1 MIQVSPE
8 LKAEIQKLRGRKLE
22 ARVRIDYSDVNL
34 DNTIQATSSG
44 TQEYTYIDQSYNGK
58 EDVSLKWA
66 SLDGTWVIGEY
77 ALGPVTRAE
86 QERYEVG
93 WWADRLANYQGDYP
107 TTDSVL
113 YGERLY
119 GESTYGEFTYPVYLK
134 ITFTERTISDLRISF
149 DNARMEY
156 AVDFDVEFADIDGNI
171 LYTAVINGNTGVKYV
186 GTIPTQNLVAC
197 MTLIIRKW
205 SAPQLQAKVAEFY
218 TSVSEL
224 YNGDDIV
231 GLDIIEERQ
240 PSTGG
245 AVGSTSVG
253 RCVVTLYNR
262 NRRFDYD
269 NTTSKVYNLVRENV
283 RITPEI
289 GAGIEW
295 IPLGVYYAKA
305 WDISKQSIL
314 ATVTG
319 VDRVALL
326 NESEYLNSQIIDAPP
341 DETKTIDSDGEWN
354 AGTGVNTVVSGGK
367 VALAYV

>member
-8 LKAEIQKLRGRKLE
+8 LKAEIQKLRGRKLD

-44 TQEYTYIDQSYNGK
+44 TQQYTYIDQSYNGK
-58 EDVSLKWA
+58 EDVSAKWA
-66 SLDGTWVIGEY
+66 SLDGTWVLGEY

-93 WWADRLANYQGDYP
+93 WWADRRANYAGEYIE
-107 TTDSVL
+107 TTGRL

-119 GESTYGEFTYPVYLK
+119 GENTYGEFAEPAYLK

-156 AVDFDVEFADIDGNI
+156 AVDFDVEFRDIDRNI
-171 LYTAVINGNTGVKYV
+171 LYTETITGNSGVKYV
-186 GTIPTQNLVAC
+186 GTIPAQNLVAC

-224 YNGDDIV
+224 YNGDDIIGIDV
-231 GLDIIEERQ
+231 IEERQ
-240 PSTGG
+240 PTTEG

-253 RCVVTLYNR
+253 RCVVTLFNR

-269 NTTSKVYNLVRENV
+269 NTTSAVFNLVRENV
-283 RITPEI
+283 RIIPEI
-289 GAGIEW
+289 GAGGQW

-305 WDISKQSIL
+305 WDISKQSIT

-326 NESEYLNSQIIDAPP
+326 NESEYLNSQIIDAPA
-341 DETKTIDSDGEWN
+341 DETKTVDSDGEWN
-354 AGTGVNTVVSGGK
+354 AGVNTNTVVSGGK
-367 VALAYV
+367 VALAYA